1 MDDIINTFKC
11 AAQTLLIS
19 DIADEEAK
27 LVCIFL
33 EFIFHH
39 PLFKFVSGINDHL
52 FGVVVLHDI
61 TGKAFAER
69 AGTTCDQN
77 CFTI

>member
-33 EFIFHH
+33 EFFSI
-39 PLFKFVSGINDHL
+39 IHL
-52 FGVVVLHDI
+52 FGSLS
-61 TGKAFAER
+61 AP
-69 AGTTCDQN
+69 
-77 CFTI
+77 

>member
-1 MDDIINTFKC
+1 MHGV
-11 AAQTLLIS
+11 AHTLEVA
-19 DIADEEAK
+19 DVADEEAK

-33 EFIFHH
+33 EFLFHH
-39 PLFKFVSGINDHL
+39 PLFKFVSGLYDHL
-52 FGVVVLHDI
+52 FGVGVLHDI